1 MFARLAARD
10 LAIVG
15 AAVLLWRLGAQFSAA
30 DGAFADFAGVVVG
43 LLAGVCIFVL
53 HEWGHLLGAFAT
65 GSTISAPRS
74 LATPFLFSFDSRR
87 NSRRQFL
94 VMSFA
99 GWAVTLACVWVAYAL
114 LPTGLFAA
122 RVARGVVMA
131 NALLVV
137 VIEVPLV
144 AFSLFTGRVPPV
156 ETQAA
161 PRSPEP
167 AAA

>member
-15 AAVLLWRLGAQFSAA
+15 AAVLVWRLGAQFSAA
-30 DGAFADFAGVVVG
+30 DGALADFVGVAVG
-43 LLAGVCIFVL
+43 LLGGVCIFVL

-65 GSTISAPRS
+65 GSAIRAPRT

-99 GWAVTLACVWVAYAL
+99 GWAATGACVWAAYAL
-114 LPTGLFAA
+114 LPAGLFAA
-122 RVARGVVMA
+122 RVARGVVIA
-131 NALLVV
+131 NALLVL

-144 AFSLFTGRVPPV
+144 AFSLLTGRIPPV

-161 PRSPEP
+161 PRAAEQ